1 MPRGKKNILNYLII
15 VLWILA
21 IPAIAYIS
29 SLDYK
34 ISVAVF
40 AGVVGLVVAVIS
52 LLNYRA
58 GYYILITVSLSV
70 HALERMSGAELPVG
84 IFLDGLLLTIL
95 MGIIFDKKVRTK
107 SNIDYL
113 RDPLLLILYLY
124 TCYLLIQCF
133 NPNMFSMQGW
143 VVYIRVF
150 IRNLIFL
157 FITMRMINSWQD
169 VHAFFKFWL
178 TISTLAALYGCLQ
191 QIVGLLPFEQAYI
204 NRYPDKF
211 ITVMIQGRPR
221 IFSFMA
227 DPAAFGVLMA
237 CGAIIGMVLLTA
249 GREVISMQKKCLLLF
264 MTGVH
269 LLALGF
275 SGTRTA
281 YVMLPMGLMLFFL
294 VNLHNRN
301 TIIAACISV
310 MGMLA
315 LLFGPFYGNATVV
328 RIRSAFVGTK
338 DESLNLR
345 DVNRH
350 SVQPYIYAHPIGGGI
365 MTTGNDG
372 TLFNPGHP
380 LAGFQTDSGYLHTV
394 LELGWIGLII
404 ICLYMYIGLQ
414 YAVSNYFKNDDPLNK
429 LLLIGIASVMFA
441 IIVAQ
446 YAQEAAGLV
455 ETSLFLNALL
465 AISVKIKYNLNNSK
479 Q

>member
-1 MPRGKKNILNYLII
+1 MPRGKRNILNYLII

-21 IPAIAYIS
+21 IPAIAFIS
-29 SLDYK
+29 SMDYK
-34 ISVAVF
+34 FSIAAF
-40 AGVVGLVVAVIS
+40 AGVMGLILAVIS
-52 LLNYRA
+52 LLNYRV

-70 HALERMSGAELPVG
+70 HVLERMSGAELPVG
-84 IFLDGLLLTIL
+84 ILLDGLLLVIL
-95 MGIIFDKKVRTK
+95 AGIIFDKKVREK

-124 TCYLLIQCF
+124 TCYLLIQCL

-143 VVYIRVF
+143 IIYIRVF

-157 FITMRMINSWQD
+157 FITMRLMNSWKD
-169 VHAFFKFWL
+169 IHTFFKFWL
-178 TISTLAALYGCLQ
+178 TLSTLAALYGCLQ
-191 QIVGLLPFEQAYI
+191 QVTGLLPFERAYI

-211 ITVMIQGRPR
+211 ITVMIQGRAR

-237 CGAIIGMVLLTA
+237 CGVIIGLVLLTA
-249 GREVISMQKKCLLLF
+249 GKEIISMQKKLLLL
-264 MTGVH
+264 MMIGVH

-281 YVMLPMGLMLFFL
+281 YVMLPMGLLLFFL

-301 TIIAACISV
+301 TIIAACITV

-315 LLFGPFYGNATVV
+315 LLFGPFYGNATIV
-328 RIRSAFVGTK
+328 RIRSAFIGTK

-350 SVQPYIYAHPIGGGI
+350 SVQPYIYTHPIGGGI

-372 TLFNPGHP
+372 NLFNPGHR
-380 LAGFQTDSGYLHTV
+380 LAGFQTDSGYLHTA

-404 ICLYMYIGLQ
+404 VCLYMFMGLQ

-429 LLLIGIASVMFA
+429 LLLIGIAAVMFA

-455 ETSLFLNALL
+455 ETSIFLNALL

-479 Q
+479 